1 MSPSSL
7 DPDELKSALAAS
19 EQMRAEGNDP
29 RHVARAM
36 RYLYQRCQGLES
48 LLQVTD
54 RFLRFGMPEHE
65 LSEMRRLVG
74 RLRED
79 EGVAGGEHHELD
91 RTLPL

>member
-1 MSPSSL
+1 MSIRNAESE
-7 DPDELKSALAAS
+7 ELRSALAAS

-29 RHVARAM
+29 RHIAKSL
-36 RYLYQRCQGLES
+36 RYLYQRCQGLEE
-48 LLQVTD
+48 LLQITD

-74 RLRED
+74 RLRENALAARD
-79 EGVAGGEHHELD
+79 SHEVD